1 MEPELSLSDEWVLIA
16 KVKEG
21 RRSSFDTLVSLYQH
35 RGLSIAYTMVG
46 NVEDAQDVLQEAFVK
61 VYISINDFKGKAKFG
76 TWFYRIVVN
85 CALDFLRRRKRSA
98 KVFIDIMADKDEGG
112 VSPEAIDSKN
122 EPRRESTF
130 RRNPYRCH
138 LASAEA
144 SANWHSIAW
153 CNVPGGSGLCG
164 MPRTRSQGGLAP
176 GVSHANA
183 YPARSSAPAQDSSGD
198 VAGESPPRG
207 SPWREDRQVLGVR
220 RR

>member
-112 VSPEAIDSKN
+112 IFPEAIDVST
-122 EPRRESTF
+122 EPRRVSSSREF
-130 RRNPYRCH
+130 VYK
-138 LASAEA
+138 LDE
-144 SANWHSIAW
+144 SIATL
-153 CNVPGGSGLCG
+153 SR
-164 MPRTRSQGGLAP
+164 MQRSCFILRHQNRLAIQEIAK
-176 GVSHANA
+176 VLKC
-183 YPARSSAPAQDSSGD
+183 
-198 VAGESPPRG
+198 SPSTVKVHLFRAV
-207 SPWREDRQVLGVR
+207 WRLRKHLLHYFR
-220 RR
+220 